1 MIEAAPEPADIV
13 LRDINRLAVVNR
25 GEPAL
30 RLLQAVREYNR
41 AAGTAIET
49 VALLTAPD
57 ADSVVAHEA
66 DQVAMLPTP
75 AGRSAAAAYLDV
87 EAVMAC
93 LRRVRADAV
102 WVGWGFLAENAAFAE
117 AVEAAGLIFV
127 GPTPAAMDLAGDKIR
142 AKLLADASGV
152 PVVPWS
158 GAPVPDL
165 AAARAHAERI
175 GYPVI
180 VKAAAGGGGR
190 GIRVAATPADLPDA
204 FDSARVEA
212 ERSFGDGAVF
222 IEACVRRARHL
233 EAQIAADEHGRVVA
247 FGVRDCTIQRR
258 HQKLV
263 EEAPGPVTTPA
274 LAEVLERHAVTFAR
288 AAGYRN
294 VGTVEFI
301 HDLDRDAVFFMEMNA
316 RLQVEHTV
324 TEEVYGI
331 DLVKLQLDLARGARL
346 EAAPAPRGYAIEA
359 RLNAEDGDRD
369 DAPAPGR
376 VLRLH
381 APRGPGIRVD
391 AGVIE
396 GGEIPPDFDSMIA
409 KIIARGRDR
418 GEAVARLRRALDD
431 LAVLIEDGATN
442 KALLVNTL
450 AHPDYAAGEVDT
462 NWLDR
467 TRRAGGL
474 SGLDTTAE
482 ALLVAAV
489 LSYREDRDAAF
500 RAFYDAVERGVPQK
514 LPASVG
520 RTYRLGLHGHRYT
533 AEVYQLDPDLH
544 RVYLDGAPTDVRLED
559 AGRGGARLVL
569 DDLRLK
575 VLYDVGPRAIYVEVE
590 GVGVRIG
597 KDSGGGVVAPA
608 PAMIIA
614 VHVGVGDVVAA
625 GQRLATL
632 ESMKMEIPLRA
643 PEAGRVQALL
653 VEANQ
658 TVAKGDPILALEPL
672 GDEADHAALEE
683 HLRVAAPATADPF
696 ATLFDDDGRLRQRSV
711 DALSD
716 ARVPAVRQATF
727 DVLRRVLMG
736 WDLDLARAG
745 RLDHLLSSR
754 ALWDGPLLAGDPEAL
769 IEALC
774 NFADLEW
781 ALSRRH
787 LRGLDARPAIS
798 MHTAFFQY
806 ARAIDRGE
814 DTLRDDYKAH
824 LLRAIHAMGVPDLTP
839 SPALREAVC
848 RIAIAHDRTGPRP
861 GLRFSLVTSL
871 VQLLAHLAETGRGA
885 VMAGNRRLERA
896 LGQLRAL
903 DEDRWLTLSDHAA
916 QAHHVIFQKPRF
928 GERASVL
935 TSFIEDVLDRAHDER
950 LRSEATSAL
959 VEASAALSSPLVRAA
974 CCRRGP
980 SRRAAAEAVLRRIY
994 NDRELFDV
1002 SAPVGDDGDRFA
1014 LTARSVGPDCEEL
1027 LGMVVADDD
1036 DAEEAAA
1043 WAASHLREAAAVD
1056 VVVWS
1061 DDGDRSAT
1069 PRFDRF
1075 AAACRN
1081 LSWPAGVARVTLTLA
1096 SDAYPLRSITLSRE
1110 ADGTLAIAEDLR
1122 DLHPVQAPHLEIDR
1136 LANFELTRLPS
1147 HEGLSVYR
1155 GVARDNPDD
1164 VRIFALAETRDV
1176 HAGDVLEPAPPS
1188 LFTFEHAMREAV
1200 QALRQVQSERG
1211 ETKSRYHWNQIIL
1224 KARPAVSVTREAIL
1238 EHVAIMPVDFR
1249 ALGLDRFVMRG
1260 RLVDPEGDGG
1270 PPSAMELTVSN
1281 ASRHHSEV
1289 RFEPATGAP
1298 IATASRYD
1306 LKVQRTRRFDV
1317 TYPYEIIRLLTAN
1330 QGPEVASERPFPP
1343 GEFEEYDLLPG
1354 PDGELAAQRV
1364 ERPYGAN
1371 TAGVVFGLVRHFT
1384 DKHPEGMER
1393 VLLLSDPL
1401 MGLGALAEPE
1411 CRRILAAL
1419 ELAEER
1425 GVPLE
1430 WVPISSGARI
1440 AMDTG
1445 TENLDWTAQVLRKLI
1460 VFTQAGGVV
1469 HVIVDGLNVGAQ
1481 SYFNAEATMLMH
1493 TRGALIM
1500 TRRGSMVL
1508 TGKRALDFSGSVSA
1522 ADELGIGGFERIM
1535 GPNGQ
1540 AQYLADNL
1548 NDGYAILFELYRY
1561 TYVAPG
1567 ERRVRS
1573 NPTHE
1578 RAERNPMLEVY
1589 ARAGEDGFAIVGDV
1603 FSDAHNRERKRPFDM
1618 RLVLDAIIDRDGGRL
1633 ERWASTYDAETAI
1646 VWDCHIGGEAVCL
1659 IGFESRPLLRHGDVP
1674 GDGPESWAA
1683 GTLFPQSSKK
1693 VARAINAASGNRPV
1707 VVLANLSGFDGSP
1720 ESMRKLQLE
1729 YGAEIG
1735 RAVVN
1740 FEGPILFYVIGRYH
1754 GGAYVVFSKALNPG
1768 LRASALE
1775 GSYASV
1781 IGGAPAAAVVFP
1793 REVRKRTLA
1802 DPRVAAAR
1810 RALDTAAPG
1819 DRRRLRDAY
1828 EQVFETVRADKL
1840 GELAREFDATH
1851 SVHRARDVGSL
1862 DDVIT
1867 PSALRAHLCAALA
1880 P

>member
-1 MIEAAPEPADIV
+1 
-13 LRDINRLAVVNR
+13 
-25 GEPAL
+25 
-30 RLLQAVREYNR
+30 
-41 AAGTAIET
+41 
-49 VALLTAPD
+49 
-57 ADSVVAHEA
+57 
-66 DQVAMLPTP
+66 
-75 AGRSAAAAYLDV
+75 
-87 EAVMAC
+87 
-93 LRRVRADAV
+93 
-102 WVGWGFLAENAAFAE
+102 
-117 AVEAAGLIFV
+117 
-127 GPTPAAMDLAGDKIR
+127 
-142 AKLLADASGV
+142 
-152 PVVPWS
+152 
-158 GAPVPDL
+158 
-165 AAARAHAERI
+165 
-175 GYPVI
+175 
-180 VKAAAGGGGR
+180 AGGGGR
-190 GIRVAATPADLPDA
+190 GIRVADGAAALPEA
-204 FDSARVEA
+204 YASARLEA
-212 ERSFGDGAVF
+212 GRSFGDDAVF
-222 IEACVRRARHL
+222 IEACVQRARHL
-233 EAQIAADEHGRVVA
+233 EVQIAADTHGHVVA

-258 HQKLV
+258 HQKLI
-263 EEAPGPVTTPA
+263 EEAPGPVTTPE
-274 LAEVLERHAVTFAR
+274 LAATLERHAITFAK

-294 VGTVEFI
+294 VGTVELI
-301 HDLDRDAVFFMEMNA
+301 HDLARDAVYFMEMNA

-324 TEEVYGI
+324 TEEVYGV
-331 DLVKLQLDLARGARL
+331 DLVKLQLDLARGAVL
-346 EAAPAPRGYAIEA
+346 GPAPAPRGYAIEA

-381 APRGPGIRVD
+381 APRGPGVRVD
-391 AGVIE
+391 AGVVE
-396 GGEIPPDFDSMIA
+396 GGTIPPDFDSMIA

-418 GEAVARLRRALDD
+418 REAVARLRGALDD

-442 KALLVNTL
+442 KALLANTL
-450 AHPDYAAGEVDT
+450 AHPDFAAGDVDT
-462 NWLDR
+462 SWLDR
-467 TRRAGGL
+467 TRRAGDL

-489 LSYREDRDAAF
+489 LSYREDHEAAF

-514 LPASVG
+514 LPASTG
-520 RTYRLGLHGHRYT
+520 RTYRLGLQGHRYT
-533 AEVYQLDPDLH
+533 AEVYQLGPDRH
-544 RVYLDGAPTDVRLED
+544 RVYLDGAATDVGLE
-559 AGRGGARLVL
+559 ATGRGSARLVL

-575 VLYDVGPRAIYVEVE
+575 VLHDVGPRAIFVEVE

-597 KDSGGGVVAPA
+597 RDSAGGVIAPA

-614 VHVGVGDVVAA
+614 LHVGVGDVVAA

-632 ESMKMEIPLRA
+632 ESMKMEIPLRS
-643 PEAGRVQALL
+643 PEAGRVQTVM

-658 TVAKGDPILALEPL
+658 TVAKGDPILSLEPL
-672 GDEADHAALEE
+672 GEDDADHAAVEA
-683 HLRVAAPATADPF
+683 HLRVTAPATADPF
-696 ATLFDDDGRLRQRSV
+696 ATLFDGDGRLVQRSL
-711 DALSD
+711 DALSGE
-716 ARVPAVRQATF
+716 RIPAVRAAIF

-736 WDLDLARAG
+736 WDLDLARAS
-745 RLDHLLSSR
+745 RLDKLMATRS
-754 ALWDGPLLAGDPEAL
+754 LWDSPLLAGEPEAL

-774 NFADLEW
+774 GFADLEW

-824 LLRAIHAMGVPDLTP
+824 LLRALRAMGVPDLTP
-839 SPALREAVC
+839 TPALREAVC
-848 RIAIAHDRTGPRP
+848 RIAIAHDRTGARP
-861 GLRFSLVTSL
+861 GLRFALVSSL

-935 TSFIEDVLDRAHDER
+935 TSFIEDVLGRADDDSR
-950 LRSEATSAL
+950 RGEAISAL
-959 VEASAALSSPLVRAA
+959 AEASVALSSPLVRAA

-980 SRRAAAEAVLRRIY
+980 SRRAAIEAVLRRIY
-994 NDRELFDV
+994 DDRELFDV
-1002 SAPVGDDGDRFA
+1002 TAEDQDSRFA
-1014 LTARSVGPDCEEL
+1014 LTARSVGPEGEAL
-1027 LGMVVADDD
+1027 LGLVVA
-1036 DAEEAAA
+1036 AETDLEPSVA
-1043 WAASHLREAAAVD
+1043 WAAEHVREPQAVD
-1056 VVVWS
+1056 LVTWL
-1061 DDGDRSAT
+1061 DDGDA
-1069 PRFDRF
+1069 PVAPLFERF
-1075 AAACRN
+1075 ARVAAAAP
-1081 LSWPAGVARVTLTLA
+1081 WAPGVGRVTLTVA
-1096 SDAYPLRSITLSRE
+1096 SDAYPLRATTLMRD
-1110 ADGTLAIAEDLR
+1110 ADGALAIEPRFR
-1122 DLHPVQAPHLEIDR
+1122 DLHPVLAEHLEVWR
-1136 LANFELTRLPS
+1136 LDNFELTRLPS
-1147 HEGLSVYR
+1147 HEGLCVYR
-1155 GVARDNPDD
+1155 GVARDNADD

-1224 KARPAVSVTREAIL
+1224 KARPAVSVTRQAIL
-1238 EHVAIMPVDFR
+1238 EHVSIMPVDFR

-1270 PPSAMELTVSN
+1270 PPTAMELTVSN
-1281 ASRHHSEV
+1281 TSRHHSEV
-1289 RFEPATGAP
+1289 RFEPASNDRIPA
-1298 IATASRYD
+1298 ASRYD

-1317 TYPYEIIRLLTAN
+1317 TYPYEIIRLLTAR
-1330 QGPEVASERPFPP
+1330 QGPEVASARPFPP
-1343 GEFEEYDLLPG
+1343 GEFAEYDLEPEAEGGLRAVP
-1354 PDGELAAQRV
+1354 V
-1364 ERPYGAN
+1364 TRPAGSN
-1371 TAGVVFGLVRHFT
+1371 VAGVVFGLVRHFT

-1419 ELAEER
+1419 ELAEAR

-1445 TENLDWTAQVLRKLI
+1445 TENLDWTAQVLRKIIL
-1460 VFTQAGGVV
+1460 FTQAGGVI

-1548 NDGYAILFELYRY
+1548 GHAFEILFELYRY

-1567 ERRVRS
+1567 ERRVRRLQTADR
-1573 NPTHE
+1573 PG
-1578 RAERNPMLEVY
+1578 RNAMIEVY
-1589 ARAGEDGFAIVGDV
+1589 ARAGEDGFATIGGI

-1618 RLVLDAIIDRDGGRL
+1618 RLVLEAIVDQDGGRL
-1633 ERWASTYDAETAI
+1633 ERWGATYDAETAI
-1646 VWDCHIGGEAVCL
+1646 IWDSHIGGEAVCL

-1674 GDGPESWAA
+1674 GDGPEAWAA

-1754 GGAYVVFSKALNPG
+1754 GGAYVVFSKALNPD
-1768 LRASALE
+1768 LRAAALE

-1810 RALDTAAPG
+1810 RELDTAAPK
-1819 DRRRLRDAY
+1819 DRRRLRDGY
-1828 EQVFETVRADKL
+1828 EQVYDAVRAEKL
-1840 GELAREFDATH
+1840 GELAREFDRVH
-1851 SVHRARDVGSL
+1851 SVHRAKAVGSL

-1867 PSALRAHLCAALA
+1867 PEALRLHICEALSENR
-1880 P
+1880 